1 MLPQYFPLFPESAS
15 TISARVDALYFFILG
30 VTIFFTTLVALLI
43 LVFSIKYRKDK
54 HPVPVQI
61 HGSIPLEIFWTLV
74 PLGIVMRST
83 RAAACASFASRRTA
97 TIGSTTSVARARG
110 P

>member
-1 MLPQYFPLFPESAS
+1 MLPRYFPVFPESAS
-15 TISARVDALYFFILG
+15 TLSPRVDALYFFILG

-43 LVFSIKYRKDK
+43 VVFAVKYRKDK

-74 PLGIVMRST
+74 PLGIAVVI
-83 RAAACASFASRRTA
+83 FAWGAVLFFQERHPPKSA
-97 TIGSTTSVARARG
+97 MDVYAVGKQ
-110 P
+110 